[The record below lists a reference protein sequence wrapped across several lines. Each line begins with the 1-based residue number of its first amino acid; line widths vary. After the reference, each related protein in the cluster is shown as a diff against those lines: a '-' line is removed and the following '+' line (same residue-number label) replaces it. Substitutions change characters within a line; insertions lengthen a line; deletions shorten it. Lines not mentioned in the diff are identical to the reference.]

1 MCIILDLL
9 QKEKWPFMVHT
20 ECGKKLDQADE
31 PLHAEMETIGREHP
45 HSRQGRVWAL
55 QTDCVCRA
63 EPCLVAAPR

>member
-1 MCIILDLL
+1 
-9 QKEKWPFMVHT
+9 MVHT

-45 HSRQGRVWAL
+45 HSRQGRAWAL